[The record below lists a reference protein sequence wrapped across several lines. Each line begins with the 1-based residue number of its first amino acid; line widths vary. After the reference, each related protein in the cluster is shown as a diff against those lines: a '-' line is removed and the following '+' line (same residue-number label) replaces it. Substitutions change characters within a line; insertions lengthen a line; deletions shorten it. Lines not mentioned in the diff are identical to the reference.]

1 MASKSNEFAEYVVDV
16 LKPLGEVSVSRF
28 FGGQQIRVN
37 GEQLAMVMKGELY
50 FRVDHQLQT
59 ELESAGGRPF
69 SYGTKRGK
77 VTVRRYFGAPV
88 EWIEDMD
95 ALLDF
100 AQRAL
105 AALQS

>member
-1 MASKSNEFAEYVVDV
+1 MASKSAEFAEYVVDA
-16 LKPLGEVSVSRF
+16 LRPLGEVSSSRF

-50 FRVDHQLQT
+50 FRVERGLQL
-59 ELESAGGRPF
+59 ELETAGGRPF
-69 SYGTKRGK
+69 SYSTRRGK
-77 VTVRRYFGAPV
+77 VTVRRYFAAPS
-88 EWIEDMD
+88 EWIENTA